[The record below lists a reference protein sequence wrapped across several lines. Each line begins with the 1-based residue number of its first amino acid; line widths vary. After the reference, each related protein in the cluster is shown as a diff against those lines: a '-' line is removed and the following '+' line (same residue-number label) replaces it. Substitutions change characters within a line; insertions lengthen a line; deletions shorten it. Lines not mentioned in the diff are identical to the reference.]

1 MAQLREGDYMARLDL
16 VKGYYQLGVR
26 ASDSP
31 LLGFVV
37 DGRPYAFNVQV
48 HRSAAIAWAAT
59 GSLWEW
65 TESTGSSACLT
76 GKASG
81 AKTSAREVEDDS
93 IRSQRRD
100 RASHKG
106 GSVVQERTETDGRRR
121 PRDRRA
127 QSHRSTA
134 SRRIYCRRQR
144 PRDSRSA
151 SARDHHDLEASCF
164 IHYARRGGVPRGDL
178 PQLQVQSN
186 QWLRRTRSHLPP
198 SPSPMGEGPLR
209 LPSRLCCLHRG
220 HGRPCRAPRDERD
233 GDRDSRPPH
242 PVQDP
247 PPDREEHQARH
258 RT

>member
-1 MAQLREGDYMARLDL
+1 MIRYDLKDGIVRLIRAVQLFKSELKQMGDAAQE
-16 VKGYYQLGVR
+16 
-26 ASDSP
+26 
-31 LLGFVV
+31 
-37 DGRPYAFNVQV
+37 
-48 HRSAAIAWAAT
+48 IAE
-59 GSLWEW
+59 L
-65 TESTGSSACLT
+65 
-76 GKASG
+76 K
-81 AKTSAREVEDDS
+81 
-93 IRSQRRD
+93 
-100 RASHKG
+100 
-106 GSVVQERTETDGRRR
+106 
-121 PRDRRA
+121 
-127 QSHRSTA
+127 SHRSTA